1 MKKTAKA
8 LTVAALSIVSVSGL
22 AACGGDTESVDT
34 TVAADSSMPAK
45 PEIIVTGQ
53 WARQSPMA
61 TDMGAAYLTINTNID
76 DELVGAMVDTSIAA
90 MTQVHETVMGD
101 GDSMKMQEV
110 DKIEIVAG
118 TPTELKPGGY
128 HVMLMN
134 LVKPLELGTEVSVTL
149 KFAKAGDLVVTVPV
163 LEEAP

>member
-8 LTVAALSIVSVSGL
+8 LMVTALSIVSISGL
-22 AACGGDTESVDT
+22 AACGSDTESVDT

-45 PEIIVTGQ
+45 PEITVTGQ

-61 TDMGAAYLTINTNID
+61 TDMGAAYLTINTDID
-76 DELVGAMVDTSIAA
+76 DELIGAMVDSSIAM
-90 MTQVHETVMGD
+90 MTQVHETVMGE

-110 DKIEIVAG
+110 EKIDVIAG

-128 HVMLMN
+128 HVMLMQ
-134 LVKPLELGTEVSVTL
+134 LVKPLELGTEISVTL
-149 KFAKAGDLVVTVPV
+149 KFAKAGDVVVTVPV

>member
-22 AACGGDTESVDT
+22 AACGSDTESVDT

-45 PEIIVTGQ
+45 PEITVTGQ

-90 MTQVHETVMGD
+90 MTQVHETVMGE

>member
-1 MKKTAKA
+1 MKKSTKA
-8 LTVAALSIVSVSGL
+8 LVVATLSIVSLGGL
-22 AACGGDTESVDT
+22 TACGSDASSSDT
-34 TVAADSSMPAK
+34 TTSEGTSIPSEQK
-45 PEIIVTGQ
+45 ITVTGQ

-61 TDMGAAYLTINTNID
+61 TDMGAAYLTINAEND
-76 DELVGAMVDTSIAA
+76 DELVSAMVDPSIAG
-90 MTQVHETVMGD
+90 MTQVHETVMGE

-110 DKIEIVAG
+110 EKIAIRAG

-134 LVKPLELGTEVSVTL
+134 LVKPLEVGTEISVTL
-149 KFAKAGDLVVTVPV
+149 TFAVAGDVVITVPV

>member
-22 AACGGDTESVDT
+22 AACGSATESVDT

-45 PEIIVTGQ
+45 PEITVTGQ

-90 MTQVHETVMGD
+90 MTQVHETVMGE

-134 LVKPLELGTEVSVTL
+134 LVKPLELGTEISVTL

>member
-1 MKKTAKA
+1 MKKIAKA

-22 AACGGDTESVDT
+22 AACGSDKESVDT

-45 PEIIVTGQ
+45 PEITVTGQ

-90 MTQVHETVMGD
+90 MTQVHETVMGE

>member
-8 LTVAALSIVSVSGL
+8 FMVTALSIVSVSGL
-22 AACGGDTESVDT
+22 AACGSDTESVDT
-34 TVAADSSMPAK
+34 TVAAQSSMPATPK
-45 PEIIVTGQ
+45 ITVTGQ

-61 TDMGAAYLTINTNID
+61 TDMGATYLTINTDID
-76 DELVGAMVDTSIAA
+76 DELVGAMVDTSIAM
-90 MTQVHETVMGD
+90 MTQVHETVMGE

-110 DKIEIVAG
+110 EKIDVVAG

-128 HVMLMN
+128 HVMLMQ
-134 LVKPLELGTEVSVTL
+134 LVKPLELGTEISVTL
-149 KFAKAGDLVVTVPV
+149 KFAKAGDVVVTVPV

>member
-90 MTQVHETVMGD
+90 MTEVHETVMGD

>member
-1 MKKTAKA
+1 MKKTAKV

-76 DELVGAMVDTSIAA
+76 DELVGAMVDTSVAE
-90 MTQVHETVMGD
+90 MTQVHETVMGE

-134 LVKPLELGTEVSVTL
+134 LVKPLELGTEVSVTI

>member
-1 MKKTAKA
+1 MKKSTKA
-8 LTVAALSIVSVSGL
+8 LMVTILSIVGMSGL
-22 AACGGDTESVDT
+22 TACGNDASSSDT
-34 TVAADSSMPAK
+34 TAMAVPSQ
-45 PEIIVTGQ
+45 PEITVTGQ

-61 TDMGAAYLTINTNID
+61 TDMGAAYLVINSNVD
-76 DELVGAMVDTSIAA
+76 DELIGALVDTSIAG
-90 MTQVHETVMGD
+90 MTQVHETIMGE

-110 DKIEIVAG
+110 EKIAIRAG

-134 LVKPLELGTEVSVTL
+134 LVKPLELGTEISVTL
-149 KFAKAGDLVVTVPV
+149 TFARAGDVVITVPV

>member
-45 PEIIVTGQ
+45 PEITVTGQ

-90 MTQVHETVMGD
+90 MTEVHETVMGD

>member
-1 MKKTAKA
+1 
-8 LTVAALSIVSVSGL
+8 
-22 AACGGDTESVDT
+22 
-34 TVAADSSMPAK
+34 MPAK

-90 MTQVHETVMGD
+90 MTEVHETVMGD

>member
-22 AACGGDTESVDT
+22 AACGSDTESVDT

-45 PEIIVTGQ
+45 PEITVAGQ

-61 TDMGAAYLTINTNID
+61 TDMGAVYLTINTNID
-76 DELVGAMVDTSIAA
+76 DELVGARVDTSIAA
-90 MTQVHETVMGD
+90 MTQVHETVMGE

-110 DKIEIVAG
+110 EKIEIVAG

-134 LVKPLELGTEVSVTL
+134 LVKPLELGTEISVTL
-149 KFAKAGDLVVTVPV
+149 KVAKAGDLVVTVPV